1 MPFTNQQVAH
11 LRLTV
16 LYVNYI
22 SVYNCTVKLGKKK
35 KCFSALEHF
44 EFISLVISIPDY
56 FLKTSDRYISGKYGA
71 GVP

>member
-35 KCFSALEHF
+35 NASQL
-44 EFISLVISIPDY
+44 
-56 FLKTSDRYISGKYGA
+56 
-71 GVP
+71 